1 MWIWLA
7 PKKSGEEEKVKR
19 ILTDPK
25 LAGIKAM
32 LEKDHAIDCIMLL
45 HLDRGKWKDAK
56 DFMRENKLTL
66 SDGTFRARMI
76 EIEDLGLAESERIDP
91 LKKLYK
97 KTEFGEK
104 VAQLLLK
111 LFDQLETWF
120 QGGGD
125 LAAFIFVFLGFWF
138 KVGYIMELMVLAND
152 REFSIFLFDLALL
165 YCFAFIFD
173 IVLSL

>member
-1 MWIWLA
+1 MVA
-7 PKKSGEEEKVKR
+7 KKSGEEEKIKR

-25 LAGIKAM
+25 LSAIKAM

-45 HLDRGKWKDAK
+45 HLNRGKWKEAK

-76 EIEDLGLAESERIDP
+76 EIEQLGLAKSERIDP

-97 KTEFGEK
+97 RTELGEK

-111 LFDQLETWF
+111 FFDE
-120 QGGGD
+120 
-125 LAAFIFVFLGFWF
+125 VY
-138 KVGYIMELMVLAND
+138 V
-152 REFSIFLFDLALL
+152 
-165 YCFAFIFD
+165 
-173 IVLSL
+173 